1 MIGMSPDQ
9 WIVAG
14 VVVGALVL
22 FISEKLSIDL
32 VALLILVVLVGSGV
46 ITPAE
51 ALHGF
56 SDPATITVAFMFVL
70 SAALLRTGAVATI
83 GPRLSRVLRSKPLL
97 GMFLFTF
104 CIGGISAFVNNT
116 PVVALLM
123 PVVIQMAHSSGQ
135 TPGKLL
141 IPLSYATIFG
151 GVVTLLGTSTN
162 IVVSGVLTSQGRAGL
177 GMFEQTPLG
186 LIFLLAGVL
195 YLTFIGRRLLP
206 DRRSKRD
213 LGDEFNL
220 RGYVTE
226 IQLLNGAP
234 AIGHRIMDSA
244 LVKELDMDIIEIRR
258 GEERFTL
265 PAGDMVLQEGD
276 LLKVRCELARIR
288 EMKDRAHISVQPVMT
303 LANEDLRKRG
313 TTLVELVITASSEL
327 EGKVLG
333 EADIIRKYRAVPLA
347 VRHREDVVHDR
358 LHDAALRAGDVILA
372 EVRSHYVDTLKRL
385 ENTRE
390 SPFIILTEHEGVA
403 IFQRKR
409 FAFVAVVLLAV
420 VVLSSIG
427 KVSIAIATLSAV
439 VLLATTGILSM
450 KQVYASIEWRI
461 VFLLAGTL
469 SLGVA
474 MQKCGLADLLA
485 RGLVD
490 VLGDLG
496 PRAVL
501 CGLYLVTLVL
511 TELMSNTATAALLTP
526 IALATA
532 GAMGLSETPFIMCV
546 VFAASLGFMT
556 PFGYQTNAM
565 IYGAGQYRSVD
576 FLRVGAPLSLLFWI
590 LSTLLIPFFYPF

>member
-1 MIGMSPDQ
+1 MTPDQ
-9 WIVAG
+9 WIVSG
-14 VVVGALVL
+14 VVLGALVL
-22 FISEKLSIDL
+22 FISERFSIDL
-32 VALLILVVLVGSGV
+32 VALLILVTLVGTGV
-46 ITPAE
+46 ITPGE
-51 ALHGF
+51 ALNGF
-56 SDPATITVAFMFVL
+56 SDQATITVAFMFVL

-83 GPRLSRVLRSKPLL
+83 GPRLSRIFRSSPAM
-97 GMFLFTF
+97 GMFLFALV
-104 CIGGISAFVNNT
+104 IGGISAFVNNT

-135 TPGKLL
+135 APGKLL

-162 IVVSGVLTSQGRAGL
+162 IVVSGVLTTQGREGL
-177 GMFEQTPLG
+177 GMFDQTPLG
-186 LIFLLAGVL
+186 LIFLLVGVL
-195 YLTFIGRRLLP
+195 YLTFVGRKLLP
-206 DRRSKRD
+206 DRRKERD
-213 LGDEFNL
+213 LGEEFNM

-226 IQLLNGAP
+226 VQLLHGAP
-234 AIGHRIMDSA
+234 AIGQRIMESS

-258 GEERFTL
+258 GMERFTL

-276 LLKVRCELARIR
+276 TLKVRCELSRIR
-288 EMKDRAHISVQPVMT
+288 EMKDRAHISVQPVMK
-303 LANEDLRKRG
+303 LANDDLRKRG
-313 TTLVELVITASSEL
+313 TTLVELVITSSSEL

-358 LHDAALRAGDVILA
+358 LHDVVLRAGDVILA
-372 EVRSHYVDTLKRL
+372 EVRSHYVHTLKRL
-385 ENTRE
+385 ESTRE
-390 SPFIILTEHEGVA
+390 SPFIILTEQEGVA

-409 FAFVAVVLLAV
+409 FAFVAAILLAV
-420 VVLSSIG
+420 VVLSSLET
-427 KVSIAIATLSAV
+427 VPIAIATLGAV
-439 VLLATTGILSM
+439 VLLATTGMLTM
-450 KQVYASIEWRI
+450 KQVYGSIEWRI

-490 VLGDLG
+490 VLGPLG
-496 PRAVL
+496 PRWVI
-501 CGLYLVTLVL
+501 CGLYLATLIL
-511 TELMSNTATAALLTP
+511 TELMSNTATAALVTP

-532 GAMGLSETPFIMCV
+532 GTMGLNAMPFIMSV

-565 IYGAGQYRSVD
+565 IYGAGQYKSVD
-576 FLRVGAPLSLLFWI
+576 FLRVGTPLSLLFWI
-590 LSTLLIPFFYPF
+590 LATLLIPLFYPF